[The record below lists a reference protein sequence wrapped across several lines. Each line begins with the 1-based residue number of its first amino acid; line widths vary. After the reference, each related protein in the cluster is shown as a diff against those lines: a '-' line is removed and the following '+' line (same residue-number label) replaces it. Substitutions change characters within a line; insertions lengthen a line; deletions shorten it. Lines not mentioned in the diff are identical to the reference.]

1 MHDVAHPQLAGVAE
15 GEAAAV
21 GAVRGL
27 LVEQAPAAEE
37 PMHGRGGE
45 RVIDAAVSSCPDDG
59 AHRPGGVVGLERNEA
74 LGDLGRQAAGLSP
87 VGARLGV
94 EGLEA
99 AVAVEPDPPP
109 DGFGGDVGPVA
120 SGDGV
125 GLAGLVAHLVNHPL
139 CSQRQMHQVGD
150 HAVSGRARSP
160 GEGRRLSCSL
170 CGPRSW
176 SPRPRER

>member
-21 GAVRGL
+21 GAVRRL
-27 LVEQAPAAEE
+27 LVEQALAAEE
-37 PMHGRGGE
+37 PMHGRRGE

-74 LGDLGRQAAGLSP
+74 LGDLGRQAPGLSAIS
-87 VGARLGV
+87 ARLGV
-94 EGLEA
+94 KRVEA
-99 AVAVEPDPPP
+99 AVAVELDPPP
-109 DGFGGDVGPVA
+109 DRLGGDAGPVG

-150 HAVSGRARSP
+150 HAVSEERD
-160 GEGRRLSCSL
+160 RLAKVVV
-170 CGPRSW
+170 
-176 SPRPRER
+176 